1 MQQWINRYI
10 VGCKFELIDE
20 NGVSMIGINRYIV
33 GCKLLLINSDIVGC
47 KLQWVEFILFFRILE
62 LIDT

>member
-33 GCKLLLINSDIVGC
+33 GCKL
-47 KLQWVEFILFFRILE
+47 QWVEFILFFRILE